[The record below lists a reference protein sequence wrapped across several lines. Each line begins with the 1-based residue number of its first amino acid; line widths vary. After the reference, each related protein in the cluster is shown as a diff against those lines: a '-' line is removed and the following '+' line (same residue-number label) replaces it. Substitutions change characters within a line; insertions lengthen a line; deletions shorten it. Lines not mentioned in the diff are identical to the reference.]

1 MIRSSKH
8 VLKYHTKS
16 KTKSLEKLF
25 EDYMI
30 CLKTYIGLILSE
42 RLPLNK
48 YVSSKD
54 LPNIIFSHSNW
65 KSCVYIHASGIIRSG
80 LKKHNSKRFK
90 RYQKVYQYFIS
101 RNRMKSFTNK
111 KFSQLNLKK
120 IPKTLKIDLKNINI
134 NLDGNLFDIS
144 YDSKEFDEFIKIR
157 TPYFINSKK
166 TITVN
171 IPLKYHKHSL
181 KFKNWNR
188 KNTIRLSKV
197 NENFYFTLVYEKDDL
212 PKKLNGIPVGA
223 DCGYKKL
230 LVLSDGQI
238 VGTSLESQYLKITK
252 KKQGS
257 KNFKQSLAERDK
269 LINQEL
275 NKIDLS
281 QINQL
286 VIEDLK
292 NVKHK
297 SKLFRKINNKLQRWT
312 YPKVF
317 GKLDRLCQENGI
329 LLTKVNP
336 AYTSQTCS
344 GCGTLDKKSRQ
355 GEVFKCTSCNLEIDS
370 DFNASINILQ
380 RGGFDPSSLRKITF
394 LNQIYE

>member
-8 VLKYHTKS
+8 ILKYQTKS
-16 KTKSLEKLF
+16 KTFSLEKLF
-25 EDYMI
+25 EDYTM
-30 CLKTYIGLILSE
+30 CLETYIQMIL
-42 RLPLNK
+42 LGQIPFK
-48 YVSSKD
+48 KFVSSKD
-54 LPNIIFSHSNW
+54 LPNVIFNHSNW
-65 KSCVYIHASGIIRSG
+65 KSCVYIHASGIIRKC
-80 LKKHNSKRFK
+80 LKKHKNLRFK
-90 RYQKVYQYFIS
+90 RYQKVYHYFITK
-101 RNRMKSFTNK
+101 NRMKSFTDK
-111 KFSQLNLKK
+111 RFSDLRLKE
-120 IPKTLKIDLKNINI
+120 IPKTLKIDLKNIPI

-157 TPYFINSKK
+157 TPYFRNSKR
-166 TITVN
+166 TITIK
-171 IPLKYHKHSL
+171 IPLKHHKHSL
-181 KFKNWNR
+181 KFKNWDR

-197 NENFYFTLVYEKDDL
+197 NGNFYFTLFYEKGNL
-212 PKKLNGIPVGA
+212 PIKQIGNSVGA

-230 LVLSDGQI
+230 LVLSDGQVI
-238 VGTSLESQYLKITK
+238 GKSLENQYLKIAK

-257 KNFKQSLAERDK
+257 KNFRQNIVERDK

-292 NVKHK
+292 NVKFK
-297 SKLFRKINNKLQRWT
+297 SKLFRKVNNKLQRWT

-317 GKLDRLCQENGI
+317 SKLDRLCQENGI

-336 AYTSQTCS
+336 TYTSQTCS
-344 GCGTLDKKSRQ
+344 SCGTLDKNSRK
-355 GEVFKCTSCNLEIDS
+355 GEVFKCVSCNLEIDS

-380 RGGFDPSSLRKITF
+380 RGGFDPSSQENQFNQT
-394 LNQIYE
+394 LN